1 MEQCRRE
8 IQRCE
13 SIIKAQKENEEKL
26 VVIKKLQ
33 KLNKKDSQEE
43 SFVQMMDDQFEEFEK
58 KT

>member
-8 IQRCE
+8 IHRCE